1 MSYVF
6 ENETIASSKFEKGNK
21 LTLNNISGTI
31 NDANVIVNGV
41 QALLHIGSI
50 EDRYNPEDAA
60 RSVKQNVNIDE

>member
-6 ENETIASSKFEKGNK
+6 ENETIASFKFEKGNK